1 MTKAE
6 LEKDRDEWKQQAE
19 SLQDDLDSL
28 NEAYSELECINADLV
43 NSVDDYYITDV
54 DNFISRLKM
63 EDLYTP
69 ELEAFMEYYMRYHND
84 LSLG

>member
-6 LEKDRDEWKQQAE
+6 LEKDRNEWKQQAE
-19 SLQDDLDSL
+19 SLQEELDSL
-28 NEAYSELECINADLV
+28 NEAYTDLEMQLADTV
-43 NSVDDYYITDV
+43 NSVGDYYITDV